1 MAAPQRETR
10 SMLATTHLNR
20 LPATERG
27 ITIGDFLIPIRLG
40 ERLSARIR
48 HIALICVGAVFISLT
63 ANVAISLP
71 GNPIPITGQT
81 LSVLVVGGAL
91 GLRRGALSV
100 ALYLMLGLFLPV
112 YAGQQH
118 GLGTII
124 GLNSAGVAMGA
135 RGGYLVSFLFAAALV
150 GWLAENGWDRHIGGA
165 VGAMI
170 LGEVVI
176 YAIGVPWLAIAL
188 QKSPADAIAIG
199 FTPFVIGDAIKL
211 AIAAGIFPM
220 AWWLVGRRA
229 GDR

>member
-1 MAAPQRETR
+1 
-10 SMLATTHLNR
+10 MLATTHLNR

-27 ITIGDFLIPIRLG
+27 ITIGDFLVPIRVG

-48 HIALICVGAVFISLT
+48 HIALICVGAAFIAMT
-63 ANVAISLP
+63 ANIAFTIP

-81 LSVLVVGGAL
+81 LAVLVVGGAL

-100 ALYLMLGLFLPV
+100 ALYIVLGLFLPV

-118 GLGTII
+118 GLTTII
-124 GLNSAGVAMGA
+124 GLNPAGVVMGA

-150 GWLAENGWDRHIGGA
+150 GWLAEMGWDRHIGGA

-170 LGEVVI
+170 LGEVVV
-176 YAIGVPWLAIAL
+176 YAIGVPWLALAL
-188 QKSPADAIAIG
+188 HKSPAEAIALG
-199 FTPFVIGDAIKL
+199 FTPFIVGDAIKL
-211 AIAAGIFPM
+211 AIAAGIFPF

-229 GDR
+229 GER